1 MMPDHEHIYR
11 QEANLYDRLIARED
25 YEGNVSRMLAQ
36 LMPLDSHAVDVLDLG
51 AGTGKLTTILAPQV
65 RSIVATDAS
74 QAMLDVASSKLHAL
88 GCTNGTTVV
97 CDHRSLP
104 FPDGSFDL
112 VTAGW
117 TVCYLTHTNEPNWQR
132 NLRSIMAEIRR
143 VLRPSGTVILFE
155 NDGTGSTIPD
165 PPSFLTG
172 YFRELTDT
180 YGFRQSS
187 FRTDFRF
194 ESPEEA
200 EQLTRFFFG
209 DGLADRVRADRL
221 QDVPG
226 CTAVFAKTF

>member
-1 MMPDHEHIYR
+1 MPDHEHIYR
-11 QEANLYDRLIARED
+11 QEADLYDRMIARED
-25 YEGNVSRMLAQ
+25 YEGNVRRMLAEH
-36 LMPLDSHAVDVLDLG
+36 LPPDASAIDALDMG
-51 AGTGKLTTILAPQV
+51 AGTGKLTAILAPQV

-88 GCTNGTTVV
+88 GCVNGSTVV

-104 FPDGSFDL
+104 FPDDSFDL
-112 VTAGW
+112 ITAGW
-117 TVCYLTHTNEPNWQR
+117 TVCYLTHTNEPDWKR

-155 NDGTGSTIPD
+155 NNGTGSAVPD

-172 YFRELTDT
+172 YFRELTES
-180 YGFRQSS
+180 YGFRQLSI
-187 FRTDFRF
+187 RTDFRF

-209 DGLADRVRADRL
+209 DWLADRVQADRL